1 MREKRDALDPYQIE
15 PNLKSFK
22 TIKCQGHRQGRQL
35 LDWWKKKKKRNE
47 WRGLVEPNSQLWG
60 TCGSRCSTF
69 AFFVLAG
76 NARGVSAA
84 KI

>member
-35 LDWWKKKKKRNE
+35 LD
-47 WRGLVEPNSQLWG
+47 
-60 TCGSRCSTF
+60 
-69 AFFVLAG
+69 
-76 NARGVSAA
+76 
-84 KI
+84 